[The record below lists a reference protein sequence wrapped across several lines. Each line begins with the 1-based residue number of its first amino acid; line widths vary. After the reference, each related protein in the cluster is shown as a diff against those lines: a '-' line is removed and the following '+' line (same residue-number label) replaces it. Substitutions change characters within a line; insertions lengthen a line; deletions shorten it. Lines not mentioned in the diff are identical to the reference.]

1 MSRAETTDRLL
12 EAAIRLGVE
21 RGGGALSLQG
31 IATTAGVSKALLL
44 YHFGDKTD
52 LLLRVAERLG
62 LRSAE
67 RLSAAV
73 ASGDPLSA
81 WRELVRSEL
90 SSGHVA
96 LLAALGQERGPS
108 DPPPAVRA
116 AASAREDAAM
126 RLAASILAAVDLEP
140 RVPHRFIGRML
151 VRHLDGLAVAGAHI
165 PFASAELEAE
175 LDTFTIALLGFGR

>member
-1 MSRAETTDRLL
+1 MSRAETTERLL

-21 RGGGALSLQG
+21 RGGGALSFQG

-44 YHFGDKTD
+44 YHFGDKTV
-52 LLLRVAERLG
+52 LLLRVAARLG
-62 LRSAE
+62 LCSAE

-73 ASGDPLSA
+73 VTGDPLSA

-90 SSGHVA
+90 ASGHVA
-96 LLAALGQERGPS
+96 LLAALGQERGTS
-108 DPPPAVRA
+108 DPPPEVV
-116 AASAREDAAM
+116 AASTAREDAAM
-126 RLAASILAAVDLEP
+126 RLAASILAAVGLQP

-151 VRHLDGLAVAGAHI
+151 LRHLDGLAVAEAQI
-165 PFASAELEAE
+165 PFTSGELEDE